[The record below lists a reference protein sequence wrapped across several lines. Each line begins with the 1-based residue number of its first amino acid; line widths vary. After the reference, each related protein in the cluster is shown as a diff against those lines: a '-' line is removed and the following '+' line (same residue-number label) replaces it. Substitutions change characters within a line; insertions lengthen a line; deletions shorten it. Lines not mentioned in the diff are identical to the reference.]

1 MARTGVQEA
10 VQVGNRNSREGGLG
24 TRLRSQDRREQV
36 SGNRN
41 VCLVCLFETESQDVA
56 HTGLKFT

>member
-10 VQVGNRNSREGGLG
+10 VQVGNRSSTEGGLG
-24 TRLRSQDRREQV
+24 TRLRSQDGREQV

-41 VCLVCLFETESQDVA
+41 VCLVFVCLRQS
-56 HTGLKFT
+56 LRM